1 MLDIESKIR
10 SIIVDI
16 TGVDEIEITPETN
29 FKNDLGLDSLD
40 MVEVIMEF
48 ECEFSIDINT
58 GDIRKMATVADA
70 VAYIEN
76 SEKRKNA
83 VESKIS

>member
-58 GDIRKMATVADA
+58 SDIRKMATVADA

-76 SEKRKNA
+76 K
-83 VESKIS
+83 

>member
-10 SIIVDI
+10 SIIVGI

-48 ECEFSIDINT
+48 ECEFNIDINT
-58 GDIRKMATVADA
+58 SDIRKMATVADA

-76 SEKRKNA
+76 K
-83 VESKIS
+83 